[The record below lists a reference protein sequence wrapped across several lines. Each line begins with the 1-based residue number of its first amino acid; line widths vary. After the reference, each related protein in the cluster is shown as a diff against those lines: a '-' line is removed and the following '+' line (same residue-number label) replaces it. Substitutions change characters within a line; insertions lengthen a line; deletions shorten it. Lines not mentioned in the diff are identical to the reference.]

1 MFISARLA
9 ISAKEQSPQAQGRWS
24 LFSSRLLKLVGC
36 DDPEHT
42 SVAPT
47 VVSRVYF
54 PTPFGAPKDVL
65 PQASQNDGSAP
76 MYTVVLEYIA
86 ASVAYVSSLTRHT
99 KLY

>member
-24 LFSSRLLKLVGC
+24 LFSSS